1 MTTTAFG
8 ASIKRKEDPR
18 LITGQGKYVEDIS
31 LIGML
36 YMVLVRSPFAHA
48 KIKSIN
54 TSKAEA
60 LDGVRAV
67 VTYKDYPSDNS
78 DNTEGNHGMIDLPMK
93 QLRDHSRASDKVL
106 YAGHRHCR

>member
-36 YMVLVRSPFAHA
+36 HMVLVRSPFAHA
-48 KIKSIN
+48 KIKSID
-54 TSKAEA
+54 TSAAEK
-60 LDGVRAV
+60 LPGV
-67 VTYKDYPSDNS
+67 VTVFSGKDLEEELGSFLVDGSYQILKRSP
-78 DNTEGNHGMIDLPMK
+78 I
-93 QLRDHSRASDKVL
+93 RR
-106 YAGHRHCR
+106 